1 MGEQS
6 NEQILPLLL
15 LLISFLGGIWQNG
28 SHFMSEKEK
37 QSPTDCWASELD
49 GHLARAGV
57 PGVSTPTM
65 PSSAAATVGN
75 ND

>member
-15 LLISFLGGIWQNG
+15 LLISFLGVSVRVKPLHGEG
-28 SHFMSEKEK
+28 K

-57 PGVSTPTM
+57 PWCFRPTM
-65 PSSAAATVGN
+65 PSSAATAVGN